1 MSMSH
6 AIVGTYLTL
15 ISFCF
20 AFYVLFT
27 RNTHLIGHPVF
38 SFAKIWQPDPL
49 RTPPGLEDRCP
60 PQAGE
65 PRAGQSRRA
74 QPGNAATKGA
84 REAES
89 FHMPDQWGRGDGGA
103 NRPETA
109 AQRGGPSAAPAFH

>member
-1 MSMSH
+1 MRYL
-6 AIVGTYLTL
+6 GRTYARTFICLF
-15 ISFCF
+15 SFDS
-20 AFYVLFT
+20 LFI
-27 RNTHLIGHPVF
+27 RNANLIGCPVF
-38 SFAKIWQPDPL
+38 LFAKSGKPVL
-49 RTPPGLEDRCP
+49 SGTPPRLAAQCP
-60 PQAGE
+60 PQAGA
-65 PRAGQSRRA
+65 PSAVQSRRA

>member
-1 MSMSH
+1 MRICDINSLSLFFFFLL
-6 AIVGTYLTL
+6 YLLL
-15 ISFCF
+15 IKNS
-20 AFYVLFT
+20 
-27 RNTHLIGHPVF
+27 HLIGRPVF
-38 SFAKIWQPDPL
+38 LFAKSGNSSLLGPYRVAL
-49 RTPPGLEDRCP
+49 AARCP
-60 PQAGE
+60 PQAGA
-65 PRAGQSRRA
+65 PRAVQSRRA